1 MLISLA
7 LAVINSWLLIKYLRL
22 IFATQVGKK
31 RAHST
36 TQVTDLFD
44 KESLSYK
51 IRNDTINLN
60 DIFTYRRVNIK
71 FKNNFFYCR
80 RLPGGR
86 QPLERSRRKTLN
98 LCRETSFELTC
109 LMKYLLGT

>member
-60 DIFTYRRVNIK
+60 DRRVNIK
-71 FKNNFFYCR
+71 FKNNFF
-80 RLPGGR
+80 
-86 QPLERSRRKTLN
+86 
-98 LCRETSFELTC
+98 
-109 LMKYLLGT
+109 LLQKIARWQATFGKIS